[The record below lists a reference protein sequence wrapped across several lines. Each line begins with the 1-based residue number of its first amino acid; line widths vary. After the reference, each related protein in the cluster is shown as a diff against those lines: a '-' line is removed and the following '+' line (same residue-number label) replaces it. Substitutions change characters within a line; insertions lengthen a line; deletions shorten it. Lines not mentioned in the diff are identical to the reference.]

1 VAGRGGWLQR
11 ANGGEA
17 RVDINFARLN
27 HILIPNTKAGRD
39 RFRASLLGKVVQ
51 PFGWLYYA
59 YTEEG
64 RILGLATV
72 IVGAFGLDVQGTV
85 VYLLWSVLAGAMLAS
100 LVGSRFHRLRGVRV
114 ELVAPRRVTRGDT
127 IAFGVLVHNDG
138 PRDRLALRVS
148 GPFLP
153 WDGAFTSPAPR
164 IAKVRA
170 GSAERVEIRARFS
183 ARGEHHLDAFSVSAV
198 VPGGLALG
206 PPVASTGV
214 KFMVVPHL
222 ANVVRLSTP
231 PGSRYQ
237 PGGVALASKTGQAL
251 ELRGVRPYRA
261 GDPVRHLHARS
272 SARLGA
278 PVVREYQ
285 EEYFTRLGVVVE
297 TAVTDAKKL
306 EAMLSLAAG
315 VVAHLARGEALI
327 DLLVV
332 GERVHEL
339 TIGRHLGFLDQALD
353 LLACV
358 EPEKKKPDPG
368 ALVARLGAHLGR
380 LSCVVVIASAWDQG
394 ALAERIRGAGVA
406 CVTLIVEG
414 REGEAPRA
422 AGVFAVSVGA
432 IERGEALSF

>member
-1 VAGRGGWLQR
+1 M
-11 ANGGEA
+11 E
-17 RVDINFARLN
+17 INFARLN
-27 HILIPNTKAGRD
+27 HILIPSTKAGRD
-39 RFRASLLGKVVQ
+39 RFRASLFGRLVK

-59 YTEEG
+59 YTDEG
-64 RILGLATV
+64 RVLGLATV
-72 IVGAFGLDVQGTV
+72 VVGAFGLDVQGTV
-85 VYLLWSVLAGAMLAS
+85 VYLLWSVLAGAILAS
-100 LVGSRFHRLRGVRV
+100 LVGSRLHRLRQVRI
-114 ELVAPRRVTRGDT
+114 ELVVPRRVTLGDAIT
-127 IAFGVLVHNDG
+127 FGVLVHNDG
-138 PRDRLALRVS
+138 PEGRFALRVS

-164 IAKVRA
+164 IAAVRA
-170 GSAERVEIRARFS
+170 GGSERVEISARFS
-183 ARGEHHLDAFSVSAV
+183 ARGEHHLDAFSVAAV
-198 VPGGLALG
+198 VPGGLAVG
-206 PPVASTGV
+206 PGVDSTGV
-214 KFMVVPHL
+214 RFLVVPRI
-222 ANVVRLSTP
+222 ANVVRIATP

-297 TAVTDAKKL
+297 TAVTDTKKL

-315 VVAHLARGEALI
+315 IVAHLARGEALI
-327 DLLVV
+327 DLLVA

-353 LLACV
+353 VLACV
-358 EPEKKKPDPG
+358 EPEKKKPDPA

-380 LSCVVVIASAWDQG
+380 LSCVVVVASSWDQG

-406 CVTLIVEG
+406 CVTVIVASGEG
-414 REGEAPRA
+414 AAPRGP
-422 AGVFAVSVGA
+422 GVFAVSVGA
-432 IERGEALSF
+432 IERGEGLSF